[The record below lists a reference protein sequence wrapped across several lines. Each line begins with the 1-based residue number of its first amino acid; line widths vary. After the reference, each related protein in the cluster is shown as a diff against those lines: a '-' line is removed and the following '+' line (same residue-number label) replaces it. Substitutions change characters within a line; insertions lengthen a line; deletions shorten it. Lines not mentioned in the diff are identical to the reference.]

1 VGVEEYL
8 SPIHLLEGCF
18 GAEKPSPIPAYYI
31 IAFNFFLDSLLGI
44 EYKETTSLQ

>member
-1 VGVEEYL
+1 VGAEEYL

-18 GAEKPSPIPAYYI
+18 GTEKPSPIPIYYL
-31 IAFNFFLDSLLGI
+31 IAFNFFLDSLVGI